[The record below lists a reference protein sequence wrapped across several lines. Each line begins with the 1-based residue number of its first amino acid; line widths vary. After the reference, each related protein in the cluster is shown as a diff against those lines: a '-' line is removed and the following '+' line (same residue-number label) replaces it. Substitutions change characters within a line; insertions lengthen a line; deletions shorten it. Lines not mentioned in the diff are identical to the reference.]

1 MFGYIPDA
9 SAIVEYFLQTP
20 AGLTVAELIADTEL
34 AAPELL
40 DPEVM
45 SSLRRRVLG
54 GMLSEG
60 QALRILDELADLPIE
75 RVAHRNLIRTAW
87 GLYRNVSAYDALYV
101 ALARTRGFTLLTT
114 DGRLARASGLGISVR
129 YVPLGLT

>member
-1 MFGYIPDA
+1 MPGYVLDA
-9 SAIVEYFLQTP
+9 SAVVEYLLQTP
-20 AGLTVAELIADTEL
+20 AGLTVAELITDAEL

-54 GMLSEG
+54 GMLTEG
-60 QALRILDELADLPIE
+60 RALRILDELADLPIE
-75 RVAHRNLIRTAW
+75 RVAHRSLIRIAW
-87 GLYRNVSAYDALYV
+87 RLYRNVSAYDALYV
-101 ALARTRGFTLLTT
+101 TLARILEFALLTT

-129 YVPLGLT
+129 YVPLHHP